1 MPVEYTRTGGTEK
14 QNNPWNTMAAISKR
28 EERIAKRTPKSPE
41 PIQSHD
47 IVCVQECCD
56 PREKA
61 VEIVRVNYLGI
72 M

>member
-1 MPVEYTRTGGTEK
+1 MPVEYTRTSGMKSKTI
-14 QNNPWNTMAAISKR
+14 PWNTLAAISKR

-41 PIQSHD
+41 PIQNHD
-47 IVCVQECCD
+47 IVCMQECSD

-61 VEIVRVNYLGI
+61 VEIVRVNYPGI